1 MIYLI
6 GGAPR
11 SGKSLLGQQV
21 AVTLKSSWLSTD
33 VLQDLL
39 RVKDAER
46 SNAEWNAA
54 PTAITAN
61 AESFL
66 PYLAR
71 FIWGVSSLA
80 DSYVIDGVD
89 FLPAQVAQLAAQY
102 PIRALFLGCSQM
114 TLDRFDRFPGRS
126 QGYASLP
133 EAMRRQIVQD
143 VPRWSA
149 FIAQEASRFG
159 YPYIDM
165 SDDFAARLQE
175 GAALLTTDTLR
186 YAH

>member
-1 MIYLI
+1 MAI
-6 GGAPR
+6 A
-11 SGKSLLGQQV
+11 
-21 AVTLKSSWLSTD
+21 TD
-33 VLQDLL
+33 VLNDLL
-39 RVKDAER
+39 RVK
-46 SNAEWNAA
+46 NAEATKTAWNAA

-61 AESFL
+61 RSKLLSLSGAV
-66 PYLAR
+66 YL
-71 FIWGVSSLA
+71 GSQSA

-89 FLPAQVAQLAAQY
+89 LLPTQVAELEVQY
-102 PIRALFLGCSQM
+102 QIRALFLGCSQM

-133 EAMRRQIVQD
+133 EDLRRQIVQD

-165 SDDFAARLQE
+165 SDDFAAM
-175 GAALLTTDTLR
+175 AAGRCYAAYQR
-186 YAH
+186 YAAHGTHRLFSVV